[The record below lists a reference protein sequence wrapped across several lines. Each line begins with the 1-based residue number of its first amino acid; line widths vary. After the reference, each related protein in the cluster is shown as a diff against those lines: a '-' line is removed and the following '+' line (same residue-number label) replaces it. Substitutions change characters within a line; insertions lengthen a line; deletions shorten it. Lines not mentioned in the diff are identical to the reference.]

1 MFNLTSSIVDLLTT
15 KLGSSFMCLGLTF
28 KYLWSLL
35 GNLITKLFNFIVS
48 IFWVVVRFVLG
59 VLEAL
64 EFIINQF
71 LGIDTTIGD
80 YYAFAKNTEM
90 YSSLVKTFRAVCGV
104 AIVLLIIFTIFA
116 IIMQEWRNATGKSG
130 MSPEGNNVKPIII
143 NAFKKILTLVAFP
156 IIMVFVIT
164 GVNSILTA
172 FSRAIKGD
180 NNSTV
185 ASQVLYASC
194 FDANKYRKY
203 ATEGKRIPII
213 IEAYDASSYGS
224 DQNEQLTYKIK
235 SAEVQSKL
243 LSTATMMSNSS
254 YLSFNDSLIYKN
266 NQLANSANF
275 GDYYETFVCTAEQY
289 QVMADFID
297 YAQKTALTY
306 YIKAMDDEDIE
317 WKYVDSSV
325 YDQNSQTLTI
335 NYRDANDLNN
345 NNKKNDSYS
354 ITYAMSYS
362 ISSPISDALD
372 SILAMLGIGD
382 YSDNLYKT
390 MERDE
395 DSINIVQWANDK
407 ALIKLSNGFV
417 LSDVNTWNEAD
428 QIIMYEYY
436 RYASNNTFGGVSVDT
451 LKSEGIELDA
461 KQIVYRDYYAEAD
474 AYSPEKYKYVVDINN
489 NYYQI
494 EQSDDLRDSYGNKYY
509 VLKTIV
515 GDTGENVFLERNY
528 TTIERMIDRVSGST
542 NIYKTATLK
551 LSECFNLNDTSTWK
565 YSDQIIVYEYYKD
578 LTPNNIFYSNS
589 FEDFKTAGVSVPV
602 YTITNYTYSGV
613 NYSNNSTNYALIN
626 GVYYQIDDTYTL
638 KTPTSGETNFLVET
652 SKEEQFYYT
661 FEVKIN
667 DTDGRFGVTTESE
680 LTADSLIY
688 QSSDI
693 KSDVYADES
702 GAYNQN
708 FELLNIDTTM
718 SETLIEKLKTYEA
731 FTLKLSSNFDY
742 RNTSTWTYR
751 DYFIFYMY
759 AMHPEI
765 AGSGGLSTLKFTG
778 VSGEIGKVQLT
789 DETADT
795 YVIKVAVSGDRS
807 IYIDIEKAMK
817 LSGLNM
823 LQTLDV
829 EKTIFNN
836 YVDTLTDNLFYT
848 ITSLGASEL
857 LNEQVSCRTFAFS
870 EKFSRYDVSTWTV
883 QDLILM
889 IMSESEVIGDV
900 QSILAS
906 DYNAQIYNITIGTGE
921 DAETDT
927 LYRFGQVWNASTS
940 SKTIFLSERSIL
952 NMKSN
957 TVSLITTNVDAW
969 LAGSAIEFIAKKLGL
984 SLNEIISDNSSL
996 LESVYK
1002 STNEYMYSQNAF
1014 ISLLAEKYVLNS
1026 VTKTDSIE
1034 IVENIASVTYE
1045 NSAFDADNLSTWTR
1059 YDLLVYAITGSAY
1072 GSYTSNVIYD
1082 DAGESYFVIGDKAV
1096 KLTGNYDAT
1105 ITNNNKI
1112 SSIAFGFT
1120 GTTLNDL
1127 KSNPTYDGLVVTGNQ
1142 IATKNL
1148 IKKSNFKFNYYYDVS
1163 LENLKNATVLDVL
1176 LAKNNIITSSS
1187 LSVENK
1193 EFEIWTD
1200 GSLDYLMLKSK
1211 TEAPTEKGIYAVI
1224 SQSAFDNVSYSSKV
1238 TLTPSSS
1245 SLVATEFLS
1254 KNLFEKYNEFVS
1266 GTDSL
1271 ENAQLSQLESVVF
1284 DLTGSTE
1291 KKEYKIYKILGDDNC
1306 QFIKVD
1312 NYYIEVSSLSIE
1324 PEGISNSTKNTWK
1337 TNGGIL
1343 QDYLYDNY
1351 YSEYVD
1357 NNVSGFMVG
1366 GEFNYEVKFNLNYDD
1381 NNPLSW
1387 SPLSIILKKI
1397 GYSVGSDQIVGKIQ
1411 VTENNKNYLYISW
1424 YNAEKAGVLEE
1435 YYIYIDELATIS
1447 RPGDT
1452 GYTSDYSTINLL
1464 RNTLYENIL
1473 RMKAVT
1479 ISSGSVVN
1487 NNSNLLSFTST
1498 LNSKLSIG
1506 DLSTTADSQFYTTW
1520 NGLSDVTDNW
1530 NWSGILTNYYFGG
1543 FKSSVALG
1551 HYRTLTGEKYLRL
1564 DFNGGYVYIKNDSN
1578 LTTNFSTEDVSI
1590 FLFDPNNPTG
1600 NISVLSIVNYQLT
1613 NNASSETLNKYT
1625 ISSSSDYFYYIE
1637 NRYTGIY
1644 QAVYNL
1650 NPLEETVNFGTEST
1664 TTYSYRTKDISEL
1677 KDWSILDYIIS
1688 YVGYS
1693 TDETTIKAQKTTF
1706 KGNEYLNYNNKLI
1719 KTNGYSVIT
1728 KIADFNDSTNL
1739 ITPSGNL
1746 SSLIQMGRVT
1756 SETYLKDYV
1765 LQEFDST
1772 YYPVVSTGTAGT
1784 AGTVEKVYFSKNFDP
1799 SDYST
1804 WKLSDFIIYYLFENG
1819 YFDNATDSSKS
1830 ITNFETLVRQGY
1842 APAYVWYLI
1851 STDSNGSVQTKKVY
1865 SFTTNVDG
1873 RPNGNYVNFDLFKLY
1888 YSRNLI
1894 GKEFV
1899 STENEL
1905 NFAIESSNSGLSNT
1919 YRNFYV
1925 EVKNDINAKDFVYN
1939 NYYYYKVK
1947 FQTVETNFGFTDTG
1961 IYNIDSELIGQIEQG
1976 SANYKYN
1983 INLKLSEVFVDDSG
1997 KFQMADIKNWTVL
2010 DFIILYEYSKNV
2022 KSNIFYG
2029 IALEELINLDNYFLL
2044 FTDEEE
2050 ETQILS
2056 INGSYYNL
2064 KNFIS
2069 NTDANGSAAISPNE
2083 KFVNAKINNF
2093 TIETNSFYDIISLG
2107 KTNDYSFKVLKNS
2120 IDYKIL
2126 KNSGLTYEIPTN
2138 KTFKF
2143 SVEMARTIG
2152 GASTTNSVTFV
2163 REINSNISSAFT
2175 VNTKELHNCTVSS
2188 IVREVNWPQKLM
2200 NDMKVL
2206 YPDLNWNTL
2215 IATDGWLDTLGD
2227 FSSAYTSGEFITS
2240 GNSSNTT
2247 AAGLVLSEF
2256 FLSVAKESEQGYSA
2270 YEYESVFDENTI
2282 KALMLAMLGESE
2294 YKQLSMQA
2302 EIFMEMF
2309 NIAFAPVLED
2319 IANARG
2325 INIVDG
2331 KVDNF
2336 TMSVYKSYL
2345 ATALLS
2351 SDMGEYLYKVANRVY
2366 AQYTIYESLASAS
2379 GDYAKY
2385 LAFMEGKEDEN
2396 GETINSF
2403 MYSSFYELLKYEN
2416 IELGSVAP
2424 TYTFNVARVYKF
2436 LNPDT
2441 TLTDSDI
2448 RNNIFSSESEYQ
2460 SLFND
2465 YYSYYQNV
2473 YSKGSKIKDNE
2484 EIYCFMF
2491 DCYFSIKKELND
2503 RGTKDTFLPTYL
2515 KLYNKYLKGE
2525 IKRWGTVQ
2533 GVSIE
2538 GGSSKIQKYELLEVA
2553 LQLSKITTFAAIAPL
2568 LTVDNITY
2576 DTSNNEEASNYFEMI
2591 KLLLQNT
2598 DINCPLKLFN
2608 DTFSTSITYSENL
2621 NYIKTNV
2628 INLLAWTT
2636 NSEDGDTDAWN
2647 NLITYNNKLSGLLS
2661 ELSLVC
2667 SLSVGNMTDSGSIK
2681 LNDYSDDYYDS
2692 CYNKLANFQQG
2703 LNNYITAQQ
2712 QLDVITKT
2720 SITYTL
2726 AQFGQNY
2733 IADGYVF
2740 NVGNRAYTVG
2750 VSFSASRL
2758 AEYVFGGSYL
2768 ASFGLPAEFTDEE
2781 FEGFIT
2787 TSKVFDSSTG
2797 IIKTN
2802 LGMWTL
2808 LRKFVSEI
2816 ANYTGKLYYLTNLN
2830 DLSDNVGDDILLT
2843 DNLRDSAEK
2852 LTTPELLI
2860 LKYLINTDISADTL
2874 IRLMFGDTTNSL
2886 NALYVTNT
2894 NIKSIANWLEG
2905 NSVSLSDEN
2914 KRQGLSEYLDLVY
2927 SSSYNSNGYYNN
2939 RTNANE
2945 RIHLI
2950 FKKVISYLLVS
2961 EESEESYSE
2970 KAVNLEN
2977 LTFKDL
2983 KVLLMNGL
2991 VNYEKNPSETDSEN
3005 SGRYLALFNLVCTQF
3020 NYTVSRTGESDI
3032 NARTI
3037 DANHLTNDTSSSS
3050 YIETK
3055 YKNSSTEY
3063 LPITVSF
3070 AEDKTTQD
3078 MIIKLAGAENQPI
3091 ENLVNL
3097 EYKDLYNMEGNYD
3110 EANGDTFIVCTYDEI
3125 LGKYIPV
3132 LMSNIDVNTSA
3143 ESEETNYQ
3151 NYYNKYYYKI
3161 RSSYLDTTHYYP
3173 LVAKGI
3179 IDEAGRPTAIRMVDY
3194 EIQYYRNNISASSTV
3209 DDNAITRTKITAE
3222 TNTVGYTNY
3231 TSTTMQDEQGN
3242 KVSKDRTMFLAES
3255 SLGTVVKS
3263 DFSVYYLQTTDAYNL
3278 ETSDELGGIN
3288 VLDSFSA
3295 FYKLDYIAFFML
3307 YIALATMLPLMFK
3320 STMSVFRRILD
3331 IGALIFL
3338 GPWAIAVSAMETPNS
3353 KSSIFQKWVGNMT
3366 KSLLSAFGFVIGFNV
3381 YYILVST
3388 ITNMTFI
3395 SEITVAK
3402 IHNIGGFSF
3411 LTQSML
3417 NMVIMLAFVLTATG
3431 SIESS
3436 ANILVGIVSCKR
3448 VSNAFES
3455 GTGDAFKD
3463 VKKVVHD
3470 IIENKNKIKGVVN
3483 GEILINAKAA
3493 AVEMAKKAVP
3503 GSAIIAQG
3511 VDVAQKLNDKR
3522 RAKKLQKLAE
3532 DNGVPPALAKQAAE
3546 NFKRNVQ
3553 QQREIKRKQQ
3563 LDRANKFMGQ
3573 VGISDGKTNFFEK
3586 APPLIPPKKEDDK
3599 DKKSKKKKPKKKK
3612 DKKKDKKK
3620 K

>member
-143 NAFKKILTLVAFP
+143 NAFKKILTLIAFP

-407 ALIKLSNGFV
+407 VLIKLSNGFV
-417 LSDVNTWNEAD
+417 LSNVNTWTEAD

-515 GDTGENVFLERNY
+515 GDTGENVFFDRDY
-528 TTIERMIDRVSGST
+528 TTIERMIDSVSGST
-542 NIYKTATLK
+542 NNYKTATLK
-551 LSECFNLNDTSTWK
+551 LSTDFDLNNTSTWN

-589 FEDFKTAGVSVPV
+589 FEDFKAGVSVPV
-602 YTITNYTYSGV
+602 YTITNYTYSGGSYTTSSPV
-613 NYSNNSTNYALIN
+613 YYALIN
-626 GVYYQIDDTYTL
+626 GVYYQIDNTYTL
-638 KTPTSGETNFLVET
+638 KNPTGDVTKFLVET

-661 FEVKIN
+661 FEVKIQ
-667 DTDGRFGVTTESE
+667 DTTNRFGITTESE

-688 QSSDI
+688 KSSNI
-693 KSDVYADES
+693 KPNVYTDEN
-702 GAYNQN
+702 GRYNQN

-718 SETLIEKLKTYEA
+718 SEEMIEKLKTYEA
-731 FTLKLSSNFDY
+731 FTLKFSSNFDY

-765 AGSGGLSTLKFTG
+765 AGSGGLSSLKFTG

-789 DETADT
+789 AETADT
-795 YVIKVAVSGDRS
+795 YVIKVAVSSGDY
-807 IYIDIEKAMK
+807 IYIDLEKAMK

-848 ITSLGASEL
+848 ISSLGASEL

-906 DYNAQIYNITIGTGE
+906 DYNAQIYKITIGT
-921 DAETDT
+921 ETDT

-957 TVSLITTNVDAW
+957 AGSLITTNVDAW

-1045 NSAFDADNLSTWTR
+1045 NSVFNADDLTTWTR
-1059 YDLLVYAITGSAY
+1059 YDLLIYAITGSAY

-1082 DAGESYFVIGDKAV
+1082 DANDSYFVIGDKAV
-1096 KLTGNYDAT
+1096 KLIGDYDET
-1105 ITNNNKI
+1105 ITKNNKI

-1120 GTTLNDL
+1120 GTTLSNL
-1127 KSNPTYDGLVVTGNQ
+1127 KSITTYNGLVVTGNQ

-1148 IKKSNFKFNYYYDVS
+1148 IKKSNLKFKYSYDVS
-1163 LENLKNATVLDVL
+1163 SANLKNATVLDVL
-1176 LAKNNIITSSS
+1176 LATNNIITSLSS
-1187 LSVENK
+1187 GNK

-1211 TEAPTEKGIYAVI
+1211 TEASTENGIYAVI
-1224 SQSAFDNVSYSSKV
+1224 SQSAFDNISYSSKV
-1238 TLTPSSS
+1238 TLTSTYTD
-1245 SLVATEFLS
+1245 AIAIKLS
-1254 KNLFEKYNEFVS
+1254 ADTLFEKYNNFLS
-1266 GTDSL
+1266 TTDMSI
-1271 ENAQLSQLESVVF
+1271 ENAQFSQLESVVY

-1291 KKEYKIYKILGDDNC
+1291 KKEYKIYKIFGDDNC
-1306 QFIKVD
+1306 KFIKVD
-1312 NYYIEVSSLSIE
+1312 NYYIEVSTLSSTSE
-1324 PEGISNSTKNTWK
+1324 AISNTTKTTWK
-1337 TNGGIL
+1337 TNRVIL

-1351 YSEYVD
+1351 YSDYVE
-1357 NNVSGFMVG
+1357 NNVSGFLVG
-1366 GEFNYEVKFNLNYDD
+1366 DEFNYEVKFNLYYSDD
-1381 NNPLSW
+1381 GPLSW

-1397 GYSVGSDQIVGKIQ
+1397 GYSVGSDQIIGKIQ

-1452 GYTSDYSTINLL
+1452 GYSADYSTINLL

-1473 RMKAVT
+1473 RMMAVT
-1479 ISSGSVVN
+1479 NSSGLTITDGSVVN
-1487 NNSNLLSFTST
+1487 NNSDFLSFTST

-1506 DLSTTADSQFYTTW
+1506 GLCTTADSRFYTTW

-1530 NWSGILTNYYFGG
+1530 NWSGILANYYQGG
-1543 FKSSVALG
+1543 YKSSVKLG
-1551 HYRTLTGEKYLRL
+1551 HYRTLTDEKYLRL
-1564 DFNGGYVYIKNDSN
+1564 DFNGGYVYIKNGPN
-1578 LTTNFSTEDVSI
+1578 LTTNFSTEDVTISS
-1590 FLFDPNNPTG
+1590 FNPNNPTG

-1613 NNASSETLNKYT
+1613 NNASEGTLKKYK
-1625 ISSSSDYFYYIE
+1625 IRLSSDYFYYIE
-1637 NRYTGIY
+1637 NRYNGIY
-1644 QAVYNL
+1644 QVVYNL
-1650 NPLEETVNFGTEST
+1650 DPSKTVNFGTESA

-1688 YVGYS
+1688 YVGHF

-1728 KIADFNDSTNL
+1728 KIADFNDSTKL
-1739 ITPSGNL
+1739 ITSSEKL
-1746 SSLIQMGRVT
+1746 SSLIQMGTVT
-1756 SETYLKDYV
+1756 SEAELENYV
-1765 LQEFDST
+1765 LQEFGSA

-1784 AGTVEKVYFSKNFDP
+1784 AGTIEKVYFSKNFDP

-1865 SFTTNVDG
+1865 SFTTKDDG

-1899 STENEL
+1899 STENEI
-1905 NFAIESSNSGLSNT
+1905 NFAIKNSEPSTKT
-1919 YRNFYV
+1919 YTNFYV

-1947 FQTVETNFGFTDTG
+1947 FQTVETNLGFTDTG

-1983 INLKLSEVFVDDSG
+1983 INLKLSDAFVDGSG
-1997 KFQMADIKNWTVL
+1997 KFQMANISNWTVL

-2050 ETQILS
+2050 GAQILS

-2069 NTDANGSAAISPNE
+2069 DTDPSGSSAISPNE
-2083 KFVNAKINNF
+2083 KFVNAKINSF
-2093 TIETNSFYDIISLG
+2093 IIGTNSFSNIISVG

-2120 IDYKIL
+2120 IDYKTL
-2126 KNSGLTYEIPTN
+2126 KISDFTYEIPTN
-2138 KTFKF
+2138 KTIKF
-2143 SVEMARTIG
+2143 SVEMERTVD
-2152 GASTTNSVTFV
+2152 SVNTTNFVTFV
-2163 REINSNISSAFT
+2163 RTVNSNINSAFT

-2227 FSSAYTSGEFITS
+2227 FTSAYTSGEFITS

-2270 YEYESVFDENTI
+2270 YEYESVFDEDTI

-2294 YKQLSMQA
+2294 YEQLSMQA

-2436 LNPDT
+2436 LNPTT
-2441 TLTDSDI
+2441 TLTDSEI
-2448 RNNIFSSESEYQ
+2448 RSSIFSSSESEYQ

-2465 YYSYYQNV
+2465 YYSYYENV

-2553 LQLSKITTFAAIAPL
+2553 LQLSKATTFAAIAPL

-2608 DTFSTSITYSENL
+2608 DTFSTSITYSEDL

-2628 INLLAWTT
+2628 INLLTWTT

-2647 NLITYNNKLSGLLS
+2647 NLIAYNNKLSGLLS

-2703 LNNYITAQQ
+2703 LNNYIIAQQ

-2843 DNLRDSAEK
+2843 DNLRDSAGK

-2886 NALYVTNT
+2886 GALYVTNT
-2894 NIKSIANWLEG
+2894 NITSIANWLEG

-2914 KRQGLSEYLDLVY
+2914 KRQGLSDYLDLVY

-2939 RTNANE
+2939 ETNANE

-3037 DANHLTNDTSSSS
+3037 DANHLINDTSSPS

-3055 YKNSSTEY
+3055 YKNSSTEN

-3151 NYYNKYYYKI
+3151 DYYNKYNYKI

-3194 EIQYYRNNISASSTV
+3194 EIQYYRNNISASSSV
-3209 DDNAITRTKITAE
+3209 DDNAITRTKVTAE

-3395 SEITVAK
+3395 SELTVAK

-3417 NMVIMLAFVLTATG
+3417 NMVIMLAFILTATG

-3493 AVEMAKKAVP
+3493 TIEMAKKAVP
-3503 GSAIIAQG
+3503 GSALIEQG
-3511 VDVAQKLNDKR
+3511 VDVAKKLNDKK
-3522 RAKKLQKLAE
+3522 RAKKMQKLAE
-3532 DNGVPPALAKQAAE
+3532 ANGVPPALAKQAAE

-3573 VGISDGKTNFFEK
+3573 VGLSDGKTNFFEK
-3586 APPLIPPKKEDDK
+3586 APPIIPPKKEDGK
-3599 DKKSKKKKPKKKK
+3599 DKKGKKKKPKKKK